1 MQVNYLPIGTVVSLK
16 GGENVRVMVIGYA
29 QMGENEPDKI
39 YDYASVVYPQ
49 GYTQPDRLFLFDNG
63 DVDHV
68 FAMGHMDDQQFLFG
82 QQLDKA
88 MKEVGA
94 FLKVETRRILLT
106 TQSKAPVPDEDLQLV
121 P

>member
-49 GYTQPDRLFLFDNG
+49 G
-63 DVDHV
+63 
-68 FAMGHMDDQQFLFG
+68 
-82 QQLDKA
+82 
-88 MKEVGA
+88 
-94 FLKVETRRILLT
+94 
-106 TQSKAPVPDEDLQLV
+106 
-121 P
+121 

>member
-39 YDYASVVYPQ
+39 YDYACVVYPQ

-88 MKEVGA
+88 MKEVRGISEGGD
-94 FLKVETRRILLT
+94 KEET
-106 TQSKAPVPDEDLQLV
+106 PDDAE
-121 P
+121 